1 MILVT
6 GANGQLGS
14 DVCKKLK
21 SEKCE
26 YIPTDA
32 EALDITNKKKVNEFF
47 ESHKIDC
54 IIHCAAYTAVDKAE
68 DEKEKCFCV
77 NRDGS
82 LNLAICAKK
91 ANSKMLYV
99 STDYVFG
106 GDGEKPFE
114 TNDPKAPLNVYG
126 ESKLAGEQA
135 VLENC
140 KKSFVVRT
148 SWVFGEKNTNFIA
161 TMLKLSKTHGEVN
174 VVCDQTGS
182 PTYSKHLAALLCEMA
197 KSEKYGIYH
206 ATNEGFC
213 SWAELASEA
222 FLVAKTVTKVNFVP
236 SSEYKTKA
244 KRPLNSRLSK
254 ASLDKSGF
262 KRLLPWQDA
271 VKEYLGNMLK
281 KIE

>member
-26 YIPTDA
+26 YIPTDSA
-32 EALDITNKKKVNEFF
+32 TLDITNKSKVNKFF
-47 ESHKIDC
+47 ESRKIDC

-68 DEKEKCFCV
+68 DEKEECFCV
-77 NRDGS
+77 NEGGS
-82 LNLAICAKK
+82 LNLAVCAKK
-91 ANSKMLYV
+91 ANAKMLYV

-114 TNDPKAPLNVYG
+114 TNDPKAPLNIYG
-126 ESKLAGEQA
+126 ESKLAGERA

-140 KKSFVVRT
+140 KKSFIVRT

-213 SWAELASEA
+213 SWAELAKEA
-222 FLVAKTVTKVNFVP
+222 FLIAKTGTKVNFVP

-254 ASLDKSGF
+254 ASLDIGGF
-262 KRLLPWQDA
+262 KRLLPWQNA
-271 VKEYLGNMLK
+271 VKEYLGNIL
-281 KIE
+281 